1 MPEENDKNVS
11 EHEVP
16 MAEDNDQKPPAQTK
30 IAPENTDRNPSE
42 QSNIVLA
49 QFDQP
54 EQAAAALGDLMEAG
68 FLNVEQEVEGKET
81 ELVVDPDAHERE
93 AHTIVQE
100 HGGLEIDLPN
110 E

>member
-1 MPEENDKNVS
+1 MPEENDKNLS
-11 EHEVP
+11 EHELP
-16 MAEDNDQKPPAQTK
+16 TAQTN
-30 IAPENTDRNPSE
+30 IAPEDGGQNPSE

-54 EQAAAALGDLMEAG
+54 EQAAAALDDLMRAG

-93 AHTIVQE
+93 AHHIVQE
-100 HGGLEIDLPN
+100 HGGVEVDLTN